1 MRDTGGEG
9 EKGEGEALSDLHFW
23 WWVAVAGAAPAMSIS
38 YATNRHIGWAI
49 VHGMCGWFYVL
60 YSLLGYGR

>member
-1 MRDTGGEG
+1 M
-9 EKGEGEALSDLHFW
+9 SDPHFWW